1 MCLFRNESGY
11 KENQPEKLRNKKKHT
26 FKKFWTFSKDCFS
39 CFLRSFFLCDE
50 RSLLDGDS
58 YKAQECPRSFL
69 LWRKFLSQ
77 IFGILYLGDKSLCL
91 FYYVW
96 SSLVWNSIHIYFVFD
111 HVDQYFICPKPNMY
125 QIFYFWQLPPKRNY
139 QAPNHVPHLASLKGN
154 FWQSEIFENEIFLV
168 PHKKKPVCGPWKL
181 LNSLTHILHFE
192 ILWFV
197 PPTFYKNSLHW
208 VHCCRT

>member
-1 MCLFRNESGY
+1 MNQVTKKINQKDSGT
-11 KENQPEKLRNKKKHT
+11 KKKHT

-96 SSLVWNSIHIYFVFD
+96 SSLVWNSIHIYLVFD
-111 HVDQYFICPKPNMY
+111 HLDQCFICPKPNNISTKSS
-125 QIFYFWQLPPKRNY
+125 IFDNCR
-139 QAPNHVPHLASLKGN
+139 HREITRH
-154 FWQSEIFENEIFLV
+154 QSMCLTW
-168 PHKKKPVCGPWKL
+168 PV
-181 LNSLTHILHFE
+181 
-192 ILWFV
+192 
-197 PPTFYKNSLHW
+197 
-208 VHCCRT
+208 